1 MLPLV
6 QRELRIAARQ
16 RALYRNRLLLG
27 IVVVLFGS
35 GVLLFA
41 NPNHPAKSG
50 GAFVLFSILALILC
64 LIEGVRRTADA
75 ISEEKRAGTLGF
87 LFLTDLRGWDI
98 VLGKFAGAMVRSV
111 NVLLAFVPILSVTLL
126 AGGTTLGDFWRTVLV
141 LVVLLCF
148 SLALCLFVSA
158 LSRERS
164 LSAAVAI
171 LLALALLPF
180 IASWIVAGAFR
191 LTEWQWIRMISPVA
205 LLLQAWESYYLPAPH
220 YYWRAIL
227 GFGAA
232 SAVFLSLA
240 SLILPRVWQE
250 KPRKTKVKRSVR
262 TKRAEAR
269 RRSRQ
274 LDQNPILWVAYNAGQ
289 ARGFRILFFSLVA
302 VFAGVKVYVLV
313 NFGGEGV
320 LLDVLALITMAL
332 LLHVYI
338 ASQSSMN
345 LAEAKRNGALELL
358 LSTPLKVQEIL
369 RGQVLALKE
378 MFLVPALVVVA
389 WFLFVALQIAWFDEG
404 TISMF
409 VLVFLLHFVVGICA
423 TAAVGMWMGMSSTT
437 PNRALFKTLLIGV
450 LLPNPWFFCGMVPP
464 VIVPLVLAVVAK
476 ERVVQKFRRYVAER
490 YLQAPGFI
498 LAPVPPADPN
508 TPPVLRQQPPPRQ

>member
-35 GVLLFA
+35 GVLVFA

-98 VLGKFAGAMVRSV
+98 VLGKFTGAMVRSV

-126 AGGTTLGDFWRTVLV
+126 AGGTTLGDFWRTVIV

-180 IASWIVAGAFR
+180 IASWIVTGAFR
-191 LTEWQWIRMISPVA
+191 LTEWEWIRMISPVA

-302 VFAGVKVYVLV
+302 VFGLASLFLQSQGW
-313 NFGGEGV
+313 E
-320 LLDVLALITMAL
+320 ALIVDAIALVTLTL
-332 LLHVYI
+332 LLYVYI

-345 LAEAKRNGALELL
+345 LAEARRSGALELL
-358 LSTPLKVQEIL
+358 LSTPLRVEEIL

-378 MFLVPALVVVA
+378 MFLMPALIVA
-389 WFLFVALQIAWFDEG
+389 AWYLLAALHIALRSGEWVSAG
-404 TISMF
+404 F
-409 VLVFLLHFVVGICA
+409 VLVYLLQFVVGICA
-423 TAAVGMWMGMSSTT
+423 IAAVGMWMGMSSKT
-437 PNRALFKTLLIGV
+437 PNRALFKTLLFGV
-450 LLPNPWFFCGMVPP
+450 AFPNLFLCVPP
-464 VIVPLVLAVVAK
+464 VVVQLVLTAVAR

-498 LAPVPPADPN
+498 LAPVPPADPS
-508 TPPVLRQQPPPRQ
+508 TPPVLRQQPPPQQ